1 MYVHRNS
8 YVQNNTV
15 PYVEV
20 FWPAAGSLAVA
31 LDYPAADCGVGC
43 SRFLRIPP
51 LVLVRDVACHSAA
64 CFEVMSPPPI
74 PKG

>member
-20 FWPAAGSLAVA
+20 FWPAAAGSLAVA
-31 LDYPAADCGVGC
+31 LDYLRQIAA
-43 SRFLRIPP
+43 
-51 LVLVRDVACHSAA
+51 
-64 CFEVMSPPPI
+64 
-74 PKG
+74 